1 MNFLKCSFNIHWF
14 SLYQN
19 IWLFLQLLQIVR
31 ECFFGFFHENSLI
44 KNSRLFFLLSWV
56 REEKAVYQSHKG
68 GKKKKKKYIQIKALR
83 SVLDACGFWLCLYKS
98 KDSSSTCS
106 IRTYLK
112 AILWCSQKAYMV
124 WIIIPKTDTKIA
136 LDVSQLNIA

>member
-19 IWLFLQLLQIVR
+19 ICLFLQLLQIVR

-68 GKKKKKKYIQIKALR
+68 GKKKKKKVHSNK
-83 SVLDACGFWLCLYKS
+83 G
-98 KDSSSTCS
+98 
-106 IRTYLK
+106 
-112 AILWCSQKAYMV
+112 
-124 WIIIPKTDTKIA
+124 TKICSRC
-136 LDVSQLNIA
+136 LWILIVPVQVQRQQQHMFNQNILKSYSMVQSKGIHGVNHNPKDWH